1 MTDLKS
7 WDELTEQELWTALK
21 RYELEHW
28 TTPEVRRCC
37 RTCAHC
43 VITTKECYEG
53 GTTDIGDLDRELT
66 EEDCS
71 AWTPREG
78 SASPGAD
85 QLFSFPLDADWYCPT
100 CDRATRAV
108 FVLAPNQAE
117 ADNIRRN
124 GGGLCGECMCDT
136 IIDTHAEVSTQP
148 AHLNKPAD
156 PLKTTIQYLPDKD
169 RYRFS
174 DGNNEWELTRRGA
187 ADALLTAGESYNLD
201 EVKAHPEQKYY
212 L

>member
-7 WDELTEQELWTALK
+7 WDELTEQEQADFAGKVASAGIQGWTALK
-21 RYELEHW
+21 RLALTSGIEPDEDALPSIYELEHW

-85 QLFSFPLDADWYCPT
+85 QLFSFPLDKVARLIGELESV
-100 CDRATRAV
+100 DRR
-108 FVLAPNQAE
+108 
-117 ADNIRRN
+117 
-124 GGGLCGECMCDT
+124 
-136 IIDTHAEVSTQP
+136 
-148 AHLNKPAD
+148 LNNLIPELQQIELESIA
-156 PLKTTIQYLPDKD
+156 LQKTMPKGD
-169 RYRFS
+169 S
-174 DGNNEWELTRRGA
+174 DARG
-187 ADALLTAGESYNLD
+187 
-201 EVKAHPEQKYY
+201 
-212 L
+212 